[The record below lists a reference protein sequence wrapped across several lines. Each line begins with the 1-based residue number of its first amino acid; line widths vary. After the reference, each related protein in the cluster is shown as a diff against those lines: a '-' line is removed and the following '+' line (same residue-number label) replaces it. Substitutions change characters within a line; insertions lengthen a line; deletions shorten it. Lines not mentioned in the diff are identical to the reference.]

1 MTVAQIIAP
10 FTATATFMFTTRND
24 KFRYDGQLCADI
36 YCTRESYHWDSN
48 PFTALESAGVDYK
61 SMKPLV
67 IVRGA
72 GKKLSERHVFGV
84 DTKLS
89 FARRADEPIFQWLD
103 RVMLLPEVRG
113 VSVVIPADRLTKEQV
128 LHLFNNLGK
137 PKYQAETTAKLVGMF
152 RTPVPDT
159 PAELVAR
166 QKFAPPAT
174 IAPGAAIDHPN
185 VAPEPETAA
194 PDLTIESIAEPEPE
208 SAIGDIPDNPSDGE
222 TVEQPAALS
231 AKELKVLYQ
240 QELGIKAPNIKVHH
254 LQLLYTA
261 LLAEKTGDV

>member
-1 MTVAQIIAP
+1 MSTIAQIIAP
-10 FTATATFMFTTRND
+10 ITAISSFMFTNRND
-24 KFRYDGQLCADI
+24 KLRYDGQLCADV
-36 YCTRESYHWDSN
+36 YCTRESYAWDAN
-48 PFTALESAGVDYK
+48 PFTALEAAGVDFK

-72 GKKLSERHVFGV
+72 GNKLSERHVFGV

-113 VSVVIPADRLTKEQV
+113 VSVVIPANKLTKEQV

-137 PKYQAETTAKLVGMF
+137 PKYQAETTAKLVAMF

-159 PAELVAR
+159 PDELIAR

-174 IAPGAAIDHPN
+174 IAPSAAIDHPN
-185 VAPEPETAA
+185 VAPAPTEP
-194 PDLTIESIAEPEPE
+194 IVEPVVRQ
-208 SAIGDIPDNPSDGE
+208 PDNPSDAKSVTQAE
-222 TVEQPAALS
+222 EVEEVEELS
-231 AKELKVLYQ
+231 AKELKVLF
-240 QELGIKAPNIKVHH
+240 QENLGMKAPSIKVHH
-254 LQLLYTA
+254 LNLLYRA
-261 LLAEKTGDV
+261 LVAEKATQV